1 MIRPNEDNNKLVRGY
16 VIYTQW
22 RGGCNSMDLA
32 KDPNELTC
40 DVAYTFWHRHDED
53 PDIVVHELE
62 LLLKCY
68 GQFKGYEG
76 CQIGY
81 EYRDYRKS

>member
-1 MIRPNEDNNKLVRGY
+1 MIRPKEDNKKLVRGY

-22 RGGCNSMDLA
+22 RAGRSGMDFA

-53 PDIVVHELE
+53 PQNVVNELQ
-62 LLLKCY
+62 LLIKCY
-68 GQFKGYEG
+68 SQFKQYEG
-76 CQIGY
+76 LQIGY
-81 EYRDYRKS
+81 EYRDYRK